1 MSKSVTIRSRA
12 KSIQL
17 APTHLGSL
25 LLPHTPIELF
35 TRARSGPIMPD
46 YPSSPGSPSIPNSSR
61 TSSQIMSP
69 TMQGLL
75 TLDLVTWA
83 SCDNCT
89 TTRHGGRLVGHPP
102 CQRTWALR
110 VPTLVSCYSGLV
122 YIIDAPFRLQDWW
135 ICMLP
140 HSRIGCWLYAP
151 LYLLPG
157 FVPHFPHADSRL
169 SYRLSPR
176 RVLIVYQSHSLTLLR
191 PISSSSAELYFL
203 SSIIISPVSFPAHVL
218 EPLNFDPTHLS

>member
-46 YPSSPGSPSIPNSSR
+46 YPLSPGSPSIPNRSR
-61 TSSQIMSP
+61 TSGRITSP

-75 TLDLVTWA
+75 MLDLVTWA
-83 SCDNCT
+83 SHDNSAT
-89 TTRHGGRLVGHPP
+89 MHHGGRLVGCPP
-102 CQRTWALR
+102 CRRTWALG

-122 YIIDAPFRLQDWW
+122 YIIDAPFRLQDRW
-135 ICMLP
+135 IHMLS
-140 HSRIGCWLYAP
+140 HSRIRCRLYVPVTALPRGLIP
-151 LYLLPG
+151 LPMG
-157 FVPHFPHADSRL
+157 
-169 SYRLSPR
+169 
-176 RVLIVYQSHSLTLLR
+176 
-191 PISSSSAELYFL
+191 
-203 SSIIISPVSFPAHVL
+203 
-218 EPLNFDPTHLS
+218 